1 VLQKLAKRTS
11 RLYDI
16 SRQFIHLDVSI
27 IADDHPLGCIEHE
40 ESLRHI
46 VDGSVYP
53 QVGLVKFHICGVEAS
68 GVLSISPDVGHQC
81 SAERGLPRSSGP
93 VGMLV

>member
-1 VLQKLAKRTS
+1 M
-11 RLYDI
+11 
-16 SRQFIHLDVSI
+16 
-27 IADDHPLGCIEHE
+27 
-40 ESLRHI
+40 RHI

-81 SAERGLPRSSGP
+81 SAEQESAYEYEPGAGMACGCWSAWDWYRNQCPVGVAYTELAGP
-93 VGMLV
+93 VGTRNKRFSRLRSG

>member
-1 VLQKLAKRTS
+1 MSESPRLWLQKLAKRTS

-40 ESLRHI
+40 ESCGILLMAASSASWSR
-46 VDGSVYP
+46 
-53 QVGLVKFHICGVEAS
+53 QVSHLWRGGV
-68 GVLSISPDVGHQC
+68 GR
-81 SAERGLPRSSGP
+81 AEHFQ
-93 VGMLV
+93 M